1 MFFTPNLVIGLT
13 IMAAGAVLLLD
24 TLGIRPAESLIK
36 YWPGLIVLFGA
47 SLVAQAFRP
56 VDPTA
61 PKKPETGAPCFFL
74 FLLAVAMF
82 GYFGFPMGSTE
93 VRAGGRATATGIMG
107 NARSGPAG
115 SDVRTGRVAAV
126 MGRSSLDLRQ
136 VHLEPGEEVVV
147 DVFVTMG
154 RATVRIPDHWVVDA
168 SALPVMGSVDEERFT
183 PLPEVPAP
191 DASKPSDREAGDG
204 LPALPELPALP
215 GDSPR
220 RAAPPAPPVPPAPL
234 KSGPQPR
241 LKLRGFVLMGKV
253 EVTS

>member
-47 SLVAQAFRP
+47 SLVAQAFKP
-56 VDPTA
+56 VDPSA
-61 PKKPETGAPCFFL
+61 PKKPETGPPCFFL

-93 VRAGGRATATGIMG
+93 ARAGGRATATGIMG

-115 SDVRTGRVAAV
+115 SDVRTGRLAAV

-136 VHLEPGEEVVV
+136 VELGPGEEVVV

-183 PLPEVPAP
+183 PLPEVDAP
-191 DASKPSDREAGDG
+191 ERSDREAGDG
-204 LPALPELPALP
+204 LPSLPELPALP
-215 GDSPR
+215 GDSAR
-220 RAAPPAPPVPPAPL
+220 RAAPPAPPVPPALP

>member
-56 VDPTA
+56 VDPAA
-61 PKKPETGAPCFFL
+61 PKRPDSGAPCFFL
-74 FLLAVAMF
+74 FLLAVGMF
-82 GYFGFPMGSTE
+82 AYFGFPGGSVE
-93 VRAGGRATATGIMG
+93 ARAGGRATATGIMG
-107 NARSGPAG
+107 NARTGPVAA
-115 SDVRTGRVAAV
+115 DVRSGRVAAL

-136 VHLEPGEEVVV
+136 VQLGPGEEIVV

-183 PLPEVPAP
+183 PLPDMPPLRSTDQVEG
-191 DASKPSDREAGDG
+191 DAT
-204 LPALPELPALP
+204 
-215 GDSPR
+215 
-220 RAAPPAPPVPPAPL
+220 PPPPPPPAPL
-234 KSGPQPR
+234 SKGPQPR

-253 EVTS
+253 EVSS

>member
-1 MFFTPNLVIGLT
+1 MFFTPNLVIGVT

-56 VDPTA
+56 VDPAA
-61 PKKPETGAPCFFL
+61 PKKPDSGTPCFFL
-74 FLLAVAMF
+74 FLLAVGMF
-82 GYFGFPMGSTE
+82 AYFGFPVGSTE
-93 VRAGGRATATGIMG
+93 ARAGGRATATGIMG
-107 NARSGPAG
+107 NSRTGPVAA
-115 SDVRTGRVAAV
+115 DVRSGRVAAL

-136 VHLEPGEEVVV
+136 VELGPGEEMVV

-168 SALPVMGSVDEERFT
+168 RALPVMGSVDEERFT
-183 PLPEVPAP
+183 PLPDMPPLPPA
-191 DASKPSDREAGDG
+191 DAAAGDA
-204 LPALPELPALP
+204 PPPP
-215 GDSPR
+215 
-220 RAAPPAPPVPPAPL
+220 PPAPEPL
-234 KSGPQPR
+234 VKGPQPR

-253 EVTS
+253 EVSS

>member
-13 IMAAGAVLLLD
+13 IMAAGGVLLLD

-56 VDPTA
+56 VDPAA

-82 GYFGFPMGSTE
+82 GYFGFPGGSAE
-93 VRAGGRATATGIMG
+93 ARGGQQVSATAIMG
-107 NARSGPAG
+107 NAVRDGVGA
-115 SDVRTGRVAAV
+115 DVRSGRVAAV
-126 MGRSSLDLRQ
+126 MGRSSLDLRR
-136 VHLEPGEEVVV
+136 VELAPGEEMVV

-183 PLPEVPAP
+183 PLPAVDGPE
-191 DASKPSDREAGDG
+191 PSEREAGDG
-204 LPALPELPALP
+204 LPSLPELPALP

-220 RAAPPAPPVPPAPL
+220 RAAPPAPPAPP

-253 EVTS
+253 EVSS

>member
-47 SLVAQAFRP
+47 SLVAQAFKP
-56 VDPTA
+56 VDPAA
-61 PKKPETGAPCFFL
+61 PRRPESGAPCFFL

-82 GYFGFPMGSTE
+82 GYLGFPGGSAE
-93 VRAGGRATATGIMG
+93 ARAGGFATATGIMG
-107 NARSGPAG
+107 NSRTGPVAAN
-115 SDVRTGRVAAV
+115 VRNGRVAAV

-136 VHLEPGEEVVV
+136 VQLKPGDEMVV

-183 PLPEVPAP
+183 PLPDIESA
-191 DASKPSDREAGDG
+191 KPSARETGDG
-204 LPALPELPALP
+204 LPPLPSLPALP
-215 GDSPR
+215 GDTPR
-220 RAAPPAPPVPPAPL
+220 QAEAPATTRTAPPA
-234 KSGPQPR
+234 SGSQPR

>member
-56 VDPTA
+56 VDPAA
-61 PKKPETGAPCFFL
+61 PKRPDGGAPCFFL
-74 FLLAVAMF
+74 FVLAVGMF
-82 GYFGFPMGSTE
+82 AYFGFPAGSAE
-93 VRAGGRATATGIMG
+93 ARAGGRATATGIMG
-107 NARSGPAG
+107 NARTGPVAA
-115 SDVRTGRVAAV
+115 DVRSGRVAAV
-126 MGRSSLDLRQ
+126 MGRSTLDLRQ
-136 VHLEPGEEVVV
+136 VQLAPGEEMVV

-183 PLPEVPAP
+183 PLPDMPP
-191 DASKPSDREAGDG
+191 LPPTDQSAGD
-204 LPALPELPALP
+204 
-215 GDSPR
+215 
-220 RAAPPAPPVPPAPL
+220 APPAPPPPPPAV
-234 KSGPQPR
+234 KEPQPR

-253 EVTS
+253 EVSS

>member
-56 VDPTA
+56 VDPA
-61 PKKPETGAPCFFL
+61 VPRKPETGVPCFFL

-82 GYFGFPMGSTE
+82 GYFGFPGGSAE
-93 VRAGGRATATGIMG
+93 ARGGRQVSATAIMG
-107 NARSGPAG
+107 NAERDGVGADIRS
-115 SDVRTGRVAAV
+115 GRVAAV

-136 VHLEPGEEVVV
+136 VQLGPGEEIVV

-183 PLPEVPAP
+183 PLPDVPAP
-191 DASKPSDREAGDG
+191 DAPKTSDREAGDG
-204 LPALPELPALP
+204 LPSLPELPALP
-215 GDSPR
+215 GDAPR
-220 RAAPPAPPVPPAPL
+220 RVEPPAPP

-253 EVTS
+253 EVSS

>member
-56 VDPTA
+56 VDPAA
-61 PKKPETGAPCFFL
+61 PKRPDSGAPCFFL
-74 FLLAVAMF
+74 FLLAVGMF
-82 GYFGFPMGSTE
+82 AYFGFPGGSAE
-93 VRAGGRATATGIMG
+93 ARAGGRVTATGIMG
-107 NARSGPAG
+107 NSRTGPVAA
-115 SDVRTGRVAAV
+115 DVRSGRVAAV

-136 VHLEPGEEVVV
+136 VQLGPGEEMVV

-168 SALPVMGSVDEERFT
+168 NALPVMGSVEEERFT
-183 PLPEVPAP
+183 PLPDMPPLRSTDQVEG
-191 DASKPSDREAGDG
+191 DAT
-204 LPALPELPALP
+204 
-215 GDSPR
+215 
-220 RAAPPAPPVPPAPL
+220 PPPPPPPAPL
-234 KSGPQPR
+234 SKGPQPR

-253 EVTS
+253 EVSS

>member
-13 IMAAGAVLLLD
+13 VMAAGIVLLLD

-56 VDPTA
+56 VDPAA
-61 PKKPETGAPCFFL
+61 PKRPQGGSHCFFL

-82 GYFGFPMGSTE
+82 SYFGFPGGSTE
-93 VRAGGRATATGIMG
+93 ARAGGRATATGIMG
-107 NARSGPAG
+107 NARTG
-115 SDVRTGRVAAV
+115 SVGADVRSGRVAAL

-136 VHLEPGEEVVV
+136 VTLGPGEVIVV

-154 RATVRIPDHWVVDA
+154 RATVRIPDHWVLDA

-183 PLPEVPAP
+183 SIAADPAVPLPAEQV
-191 DASKPSDREAGDG
+191 AG
-204 LPALPELPALP
+204 
-215 GDSPR
+215 GD
-220 RAAPPAPPVPPAPL
+220 APPPLPPLPPSTKP
-234 KSGPQPR
+234 GQQPR

>member
-13 IMAAGAVLLLD
+13 IMAAGVVLLLD

-56 VDPTA
+56 VDPAA
-61 PKKPETGAPCFFL
+61 PKKPDSGPCFFL

-82 GYFGFPMGSTE
+82 AYFGFPGGSTE
-93 VRAGGRATATGIMG
+93 APAGGRATVTGIMG
-107 NARSGPAG
+107 NARTGPVG
-115 SDVRTGRVAAV
+115 SDVRSGRVAAL

-136 VHLEPGEEVVV
+136 VQLGPGEEMVV

-183 PLPEVPAP
+183 PLP
-191 DASKPSDREAGDG
+191 DM
-204 LPALPELPALP
+204 PALPPADQVT
-215 GDSPR
+215 GDVTPPP
-220 RAAPPAPPVPPAPL
+220 PPAPPR
-234 KSGPQPR
+234 SGPQPR

-253 EVTS
+253 EVSS

>member
-13 IMAAGAVLLLD
+13 IMAAGAVLLID

-56 VDPTA
+56 VDPAA
-61 PKKPETGAPCFFL
+61 PKKPDSGTPCFFL
-74 FLLAVAMF
+74 FLLGVGMF
-82 GYFGFPMGSTE
+82 AYFGFPGGSAE
-93 VRAGGRATATGIMG
+93 ARGGRQVSATAIMG
-107 NARSGPAG
+107 NAERDGVGA
-115 SDVRTGRVAAV
+115 DVRSGRVAAV

-136 VHLEPGEEVVV
+136 VQLGPGEEMVV

-168 SALPVMGSVDEERFT
+168 SALPVMGSVEEERFT
-183 PLPEVPAP
+183 PLPDIDAP
-191 DASKPSDREAGDG
+191 EPSDRAAGDG
-204 LPALPELPALP
+204 LPSLPSVSPPPPLPALP

-220 RAAPPAPPVPPAPL
+220 QVKPPPA
-234 KSGPQPR
+234 SGQQPR

-253 EVTS
+253 EVSS

>member
-47 SLVAQAFRP
+47 SLVAQAFKP
-56 VDPTA
+56 VDPAA
-61 PKKPETGAPCFFL
+61 PKKPDSGAPCFFL

-82 GYFGFPMGSTE
+82 GYFGFPGGSAE
-93 VRAGGRATATGIMG
+93 ARAGGRATATGIMG
-107 NARSGPAG
+107 NARTGPVA
-115 SDVRTGRVAAV
+115 SDVRSGRVAAL

-136 VHLEPGEEVVV
+136 VQLKPGEEMVV

-154 RATVRIPDHWVVDA
+154 RATVRIPDHWVVDV

-183 PLPEVPAP
+183 PLPEV
-191 DASKPSDREAGDG
+191 DATKPSDRATRDTLPS

-220 RAAPPAPPVPPAPL
+220 RVEPPTTGAQ
-234 KSGPQPR
+234 QPR

-253 EVTS
+253 EVSS